1 MTKYFENC
9 KTAEEL
15 KKEYKKVAKMLH
27 PDMNPGKDT
36 EEEFKAMQNEFEKAF
51 DLLKNVHINKD
62 GEQYEKETTET
73 ANEFMDQI
81 NKLLHFPGVE
91 VELCGSWLWVTGDTK
106 AVKDELKA
114 MGFKWS
120 RNKVAWYF
128 HREPYRKHSKRNIS
142 LDEIREMY
150 GSKSFTRNAKDP
162 DALPA

>member
-51 DLLKNVHINKD
+51 ELLKNVHINKD

>member
-51 DLLKNVHINKD
+51 ELLKNVHINKD
-62 GEQYEKETTET
+62 GEQYENETTET